1 MRILPRKIMFSVC
14 LLALCMLLSA
24 CAAGCPPACLG
35 ERLGALDW
43 SGKNLRGARMM
54 NTSARQANL
63 ARVNFSA
70 SDLTGFDMTGANL
83 SGINLAEAVLIGANL
98 QDTYISGASFS
109 HTDLTGA
116 NLAGADLTG
125 AVLNTSRLTAAEFVK
140 TRLVNANLSQ
150 LDLAGATMSE
160 SQIAGGNLNRVN
172 LAGGVLD
179 KIDLSGADLRYA
191 DLRGGWINLAS
202 LVGANLRGADLAGV
216 SLVGSDL
223 AGCNLQSASLAGA
236 NLVGANLRGADLR
249 GADLRGAQ
257 LIATPE
263 LLDRQNMLDS
273 IFMEMSAAQWEKL
286 ALGDALLDGAKY
298 DSATRWPLDFD
309 PPASL
314 VYLPAETAA
323 PGAFPG
329 VPGQNLL
336 RVAGSQTVL
345 PLARALAQGYTVQQ
359 PDMFLELRGTDSTDG
374 IRQLASGSA
383 DIGMSSRMLNEDER
397 SRYASLQTVPIALDG
412 IAVVVNLANPVA
424 DLSIEQLRAIFSGQI
439 SNWAELGGADLP
451 IDLLIRKDSMADV
464 FTSIMMGEDSVA
476 EAEAD
481 VLPSNAAM
489 RATVAG
495 DPAAIGL
502 LPAYYLDASLKS
514 LSVNHVQATP
524 ATISSGQYVLV
535 RPYYLVGRGA
545 PVAEYNDWL
554 DFIFSA
560 QGRQIILLAGLE
572 PVQDER

>member
-1 MRILPRKIMFSVC
+1 MRILPWKIISTVG
-14 LLALCMLLSA
+14 LLALCTLLSA
-24 CAAGCPPACLG
+24 CSTACPPACLG

-43 SGKNLRGARMM
+43 NGRNMPGARMI

-63 ARVNFSA
+63 ANVNFNGA
-70 SDLTGFDMTGANL
+70 DLTGFDLTGANL
-83 SGINLAEAVLIGANL
+83 GGIHLKDAVLIGANL
-98 QDTYISGASFS
+98 EKTYLSGATFN
-109 HTDLTGA
+109 HTDLTAA

-125 AVLNTSRLTAAEFVK
+125 AELNTSRLTAAEFVK

-150 LDLAGATMSE
+150 LDLAGATMSG
-160 SQIAGGNLNRVN
+160 SQITSGNLNRVN

-179 KIDLSGADLRYA
+179 KIELSGADLRYA
-191 DLRGGWINLAS
+191 DLRGAWINLSS
-202 LVGANLRGADLAGV
+202 LVGANLRGADLAGA

-223 AGCNLQSASLAGA
+223 SGCNFQLASLAGA

-263 LLDRQNMLDS
+263 LLDRQNMPDS
-273 IFMEMSAAQWEKL
+273 IFMEMSAAQWEQL

-298 DSATRWPLDFD
+298 DSATRWPLEFE

-314 VYLPAETAA
+314 VYLPAETVQL
-323 PGAFPG
+323 GAFPG

-345 PLARALAQGYTVQQ
+345 PLAKALAQVYTVQH
-359 PDMFLELRGTDSTDG
+359 PDMFLALSGSDSADG
-374 IRQLASGSA
+374 IRQVGSGLA
-383 DIGMSSRMLNEDER
+383 DIGMSSRRLNLDER
-397 SRYASLQTVPIALDG
+397 SRYASLATIPIALDS
-412 IAVVVNLANPVA
+412 ILVVVNLGNPVS
-424 DLSIEQLRAIFSGQI
+424 DLSIEQLRAIFSGEI
-439 SNWAELGGADLP
+439 TNWAELGGADLP

-464 FTSIMMGEDSVA
+464 FSSIVMGDASVA
-476 EAEAD
+476 EAEAQ
-481 VLPSNAAM
+481 VLPSIAAM
-489 RATVAG
+489 RATVAS

-502 LPAYYLDASLKS
+502 MPNYFQDGSLKS
-514 LSVNHVQATP
+514 LSISQVLATP
-524 ATISSGQYVLV
+524 ATITSGQYPLV
-535 RPYYLVGRGA
+535 RPYYLVGAGVPA
-545 PVAEYNDWL
+545 GEYKDWL

-560 QGRQIILLAGLE
+560 EGRQIILLAGLE